1 MRYLPRSETG
11 SKLMLRVWRHC
22 LQRLFTAL
30 QKLPTM
36 QRIEEQDP
44 TKCSIEKVYCTKQI
58 TMLVLWKSAWACRSR
73 EPLQELWKS
82 SRRGKESYT
91 IESSST
97 REKRICW
104 TSLTKTSCCTSLA
117 KTSCCTHLAKTSC
130 SIHLAK
136 TTCCIHLTKA
146 TCCNCL
152 AKTNILTLVKTNSH
166 NSLIKTVCIPLIE
179 TSPCKHYLKT
189 SSWHQCPCCITINWN

>member
-1 MRYLPRSETG
+1 
-11 SKLMLRVWRHC
+11 MLRVWRHC

-58 TMLVLWKSAWACRSR
+58 TMLVLWKSAWARRSR

-117 KTSCCTHLAKTSC
+117 KTSCCTHLAKISC
-130 SIHLAK
+130 CIHLAK
-136 TTCCIHLTKA
+136 TTCC
-146 TCCNCL
+146 NSL

-189 SSWHQCPCCITINWN
+189 SSWHQCSCCIAINWN

>member
-1 MRYLPRSETG
+1 
-11 SKLMLRVWRHC
+11 MLRVWRHC

-58 TMLVLWKSAWACRSR
+58 TLLVLWKSVWARRSR

-97 REKRICW
+97 REKRICC

-117 KTSCCTHLAKTSC
+117 KTSCCTHLAKISC
-130 SIHLAK
+130 CIHLAK
-136 TTCCIHLTKA
+136 TTCC
-146 TCCNCL
+146 NSL

-189 SSWHQCPCCITINWN
+189 SSWHQCSCCIAINWN